1 MDAADML
8 NLVTT
13 SKAGGAGCP
22 MPAAVIFVPYAH
34 DTYDVDT
41 MEKML
46 AFDKDTFGTML
57 AEAIA
62 LKRLLSGPP
71 RVTCCSRR
79 RGSVALRTPMR
90 LR

>member
-41 MEKML
+41 VEKLL

-62 LKRLLSGPP
+62 LKEAAERPQT
-71 RVTCCSRR
+71 RVSA
-79 RGSVALRTPMR
+79 VAFGAEETP
-90 LR
+90 